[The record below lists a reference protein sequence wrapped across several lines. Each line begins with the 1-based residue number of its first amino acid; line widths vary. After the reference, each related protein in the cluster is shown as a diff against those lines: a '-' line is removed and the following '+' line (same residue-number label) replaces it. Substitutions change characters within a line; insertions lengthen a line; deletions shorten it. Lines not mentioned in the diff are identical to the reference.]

1 MLSDLTALELAVTL
15 VSVVAG
21 ALVQGTIG
29 IGFGIVVVPVLALV
43 APAALPAVPLVIAMP
58 LVALISY
65 RERHAVD
72 RRGLPR
78 LLVGRVLGTAAA
90 VGLLVALS
98 DAALEMLFGLVVL
111 AVVALSLLRAEVRPT
126 PTAQLLAGTASGLF
140 ATTAAIGGPPAALLY
155 QSRPG
160 PEVRATLSLL
170 FLLGGLISLAG
181 LVLAGRLSLAHLGL
195 AALLAPAMVA
205 GFALSRP
212 LGRRVDTGWLRPGV
226 LLFAGAAGVLAVV
239 RGLTG

>member
-1 MLSDLTALELAVTL
+1 MLSDLSVLDLAVTL
-15 VSVVAG
+15 VSVVTG

-43 APAALPAVPLVIAMP
+43 APATLPAVPLLVAMP

-65 RERHAVD
+65 RERDAVD

-98 DAALEMLFGLVVL
+98 DAALEVLFGLVVL
-111 AVVALSLLRAEVRPT
+111 AVVGLSLLRAEVRPT
-126 PTAQLLAGTASGLF
+126 PSTQLLAGTASGLF

-181 LVLAGRLSLAHLGL
+181 LLLAGRLSPAHLAL
-195 AALLAPAMVA
+195 AALFTPAMVA

-212 LGRRVDTGWLRPGV
+212 LGRRVDTGWLRPAV

-239 RGLTG
+239 RGLAG